1 MAGSDSRA
9 QTFGESPGGSR
20 SNMPLHRGKK
30 TRSLIWWG
38 VCISKVVEAAGG
50 LMDKSKRR
58 LEVTVTI
65 NHHQPFVGRV
75 EREGAGL
82 GTKQRG

>member
-50 LMDKSKRR
+50 LVDKSKRR

-65 NHHQPFVGRV
+65 NHHQPLLVGLN
-75 EREGAGL
+75 GKGL
-82 GTKQRG
+82 V